1 MKFIDGEGPV
11 SDALNS
17 AISSVHPDTV
27 IPENVVLNGEKIEIA
42 GEKID
47 GSLFVFGMGKAS
59 YHMARAL
66 YSILGDKVKDGIVN
80 SIQDARL
87 GNIEVKKAS
96 HPYPDERTLR
106 ATEEAVELARSLNE
120 GDTTIVLI
128 SGGGSS
134 MFCLPHPSV
143 SIEEIRE
150 ISEALMNN
158 GADIW
163 ELNTVRRSLSLV
175 KGGGFTRY
183 LRPAKVISLIISD
196 VADNHLPSIASGPT
210 VAVHGEEERA
220 EDILREY
227 GLWDSLSEGV
237 RKAIREKKE
246 RESADENLIIAD
258 NARAVNHASAV
269 LSANGVSHHL
279 FHGIKGNVEDAA
291 RDIAGFR
298 MSAVMG
304 GETTAEVRGNGRGGR
319 NQELVLRALLNGFKG
334 KMASIGTDGID
345 GNSPYAGAIA
355 DEGTLKRALA
365 LGIDPNEYLERSDSS
380 SFFEKVGGAIRTGY
394 TGTNVADVVVAVKR

>member
-1 MKFIDGEGPV
+1 MRFIEEEGPV
-11 SDALNS
+11 FDALNA

-27 IPENVVLNGEKIEIA
+27 MPENVSLNGEKIEIA
-42 GEKID
+42 GEEID
-47 GSLFVFGMGKAS
+47 GRLFVFGMGKAS

-66 YSILGDKVKDGIVN
+66 HSILGDRVEGGIVN
-80 SIQDARL
+80 SIEDARL

-106 ATEEAVELARSLNE
+106 ATEQAVELAKSLNE
-120 GDTTIVLI
+120 GDTAIVLI

-134 MFCLPHPSV
+134 MFCMPHPSV
-143 SIEEIRE
+143 SIEDIRE
-150 ISEALMNN
+150 ISEALMKK

-183 LRPAKVISLIISD
+183 LRPARVISLIISD
-196 VADNHLPSIASGPT
+196 VVDNHLPSIASGPT
-210 VAVHGEEERA
+210 AAVHGEEEKA
-220 EDILREY
+220 EAILREY

-237 RKAIREKKE
+237 RKAITERKE
-246 RESADENLIIAD
+246 RASADRNLIIAD
-258 NARAVNHASAV
+258 NDRAVVHASIA
-269 LSANGVSHHL
+269 LSSNGIPHQV
-279 FHGIKGNVEDAA
+279 FYRMKGSVEDRA

-334 KMASIGTDGID
+334 KIASIGTDGID

-355 DEGTLKRALA
+355 DEGTLKIALA

-394 TGTNVADVVVAVKR
+394 TGTNVADITVVLKE